1 MATYLSLIR
10 ESNLPKNVRGRARGK
25 HHTADNSSATAL
37 KRRIQNRVSTSA
49 GGRRNTLFGDKL
61 GITGTS
67 NVRITAAMQTAI
79 ANKPTAV
86 QRQNI

>member
-37 KRRIQNRVSTSA
+37 KKK
-49 GGRRNTLFGDKL
+49 NT
-61 GITGTS
+61 
-67 NVRITAAMQTAI
+67 
-79 ANKPTAV
+79 
-86 QRQNI
+86 RQSVNFCWRKKKYFIW